1 MARITEWYVTGTS
14 FLLKNPS
21 EGEVQM
27 GCVSTRSVNA
37 VLVGIFHCGVGF
49 LFNVAPPR
57 LVWIMDGT
65 SYSNCSARCH
75 ISPLS
80 RPLASRYVVI
90 NVMATTGLL
99 GGGAVGGARHHLVH
113 LATLRMVDGFT
124 VVHFLVTTIG
134 LSPPQVH
141 RCTATLPDGLKFWA
155 HGGSSCGCCSYRRC
169 WFVAGVVVV
178 WPGVVVSGSG

>member
-1 MARITEWYVTGTS
+1 MTSSRSLPPTIHAHDTKAHWAESLHPLQEESSGVARITEWYVTGTS

-80 RPLASRYVVI
+80 RSLASRYVVI

-99 GGGAVGGARHHLVH
+99 GGG
-113 LATLRMVDGFT
+113 LAKLG
-124 VVHFLVTTIG
+124 II
-134 LSPPQVH
+134 
-141 RCTATLPDGLKFWA
+141 
-155 HGGSSCGCCSYRRC
+155 
-169 WFVAGVVVV
+169 
-178 WPGVVVSGSG
+178 